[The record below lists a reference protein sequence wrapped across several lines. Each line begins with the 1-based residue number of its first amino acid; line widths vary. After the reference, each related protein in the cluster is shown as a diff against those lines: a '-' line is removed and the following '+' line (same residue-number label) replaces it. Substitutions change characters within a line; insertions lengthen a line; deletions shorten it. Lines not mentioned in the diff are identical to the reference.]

1 MDRQYNFQRDYN
13 NQLYD
18 QFDKPGQ
25 GATYEADY
33 YVESEQPRVNR
44 KRTRRPLISSLYGED
59 YVDDDMLEETYQA
72 GPNYTANPY
81 NLPTNNNLPYERESY
96 FEDNYERQPNYAQY
110 AKTTQYDENLRYA
123 EDTRYAEQTRYAEEP
138 RYTEEPRYVEVKNYK
153 QAPIRPKKRRS
164 RVGVFS
170 LLGLIA
176 LSMLFLL
183 IYRRMM
189 PKRTTTKNSFS
200 LFDHQRGKNKPA
212 ASNLPNAAK
221 KTKTNNSVPN
231 TSKVAETFNAAKK
244 TKTNNSVPNISKVA
258 ETLDNSEVQQAPQ
271 QAASIGGSENFQGA
285 INLSDEQISRMLNLN
300 LQPEEENVRHN
311 LAILGEN
318 DKRVAELIDAE
329 EEGKLAPSMLRLAA
343 KNEAFD
349 FVYKYLQLPANS
361 ELKQATATSKTGASS
376 LGNYK
381 LPAGKVLQAPYYKQ
395 WDERWGYKPYAGSV
409 IGTYGCGV
417 TCMASVL
424 GYLTN
429 DATILPDK
437 LALLSNESN
446 MNHGGTDTSFILL
459 AAAKYGFQA
468 VGIPVLANNFK
479 AAIDNNNAIVLNV
492 GQGNFTAG
500 GHYIAIIGYTDE
512 GNFIIYDPVSPY
524 HTSQVW
530 PIELL
535 QKQNAKAC
543 WAIGK

>member
-110 AKTTQYDENLRYA
+110 A
-123 EDTRYAEQTRYAEEP
+123 
-138 RYTEEPRYVEVKNYK
+138 EEPRYVEVKNYK

-212 ASNLPNAAK
+212 ASNL
-221 KTKTNNSVPN
+221 T
-231 TSKVAETFNAAKK
+231 NAAKK

-479 AAIDNNNAIVLNV
+479 AAIDNNNVIVLNV